1 MTTININGM
10 AHVMLSVASFA
21 AAREFY
27 GRLLPAM
34 GMTPVCDTEKLFYC
48 VGGRTAIGIQ
58 PATES
63 GRFEQGGIGLHHLCL
78 RPGRAR
84 TSIACM
90 SCCGRWEQ
98 PSSRPRRKGHGL
110 QVTTRCYSRTRTA
123 SGWRQTSSPVLA
135 SLRRACRLIHP
146 PGIKARGDTKAP
158 TRSSAASAS

>member
-1 MTTININGM
+1 MTTININGV

-27 GRLLPAM
+27 GSLLPAM

-63 GRFEQGGIGLHHLCL
+63 GRFEQGGVGLHHLCL
-78 RPGRAR
+78 AEPGRAT

-98 PSSRPRRKGHGL
+98 PSSRPRRKGHGP
-110 QVTTRCYSRTRTA
+110 TKGKSE
-123 SGWRQTSSPVLA
+123 
-135 SLRRACRLIHP
+135 RRAAQPQRPNP
-146 PGIKARGDTKAP
+146 PNCAQGPAP
-158 TRSSAASAS
+158 GCAA